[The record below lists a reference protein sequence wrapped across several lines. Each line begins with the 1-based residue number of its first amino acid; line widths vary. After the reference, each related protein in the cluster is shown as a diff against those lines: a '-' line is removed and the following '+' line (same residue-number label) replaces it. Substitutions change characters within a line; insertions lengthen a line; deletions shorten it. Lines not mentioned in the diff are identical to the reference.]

1 MKTLVLIGI
10 IALFLAGCG
19 AIVENKADVET
30 PKEEP
35 TKESV
40 GVTGISKQRCIDSGG
55 SWNECGSPCAGAG
68 ADFCIQMCQAQCEC
82 DSMRFRCPEGYKC
95 RLSGKI
101 ANEVGVCIRTT

>member
-1 MKTLVLIGI
+1 MKALVLIGI

-68 ADFCIQMCQAQCEC
+68 ADFCIQMCQVQCEC
-82 DSMRFRCPEGYKC
+82 DNIRLRCPEGYKC